1 MQEFYFRFVLNGNTL
16 TDLAMVL
23 LLCVATMFIAI
34 VFGENVRFSGTGDT
48 VIVPEYGLAM
58 KRSGYTIG

>member
-1 MQEFYFRFVLNGNTL
+1 
-16 TDLAMVL
+16 MVL

-58 KRSGYTIG
+58 KRSGYNRLEIFASKTIGHN

>member
-1 MQEFYFRFVLNGNTL
+1 MNNTL